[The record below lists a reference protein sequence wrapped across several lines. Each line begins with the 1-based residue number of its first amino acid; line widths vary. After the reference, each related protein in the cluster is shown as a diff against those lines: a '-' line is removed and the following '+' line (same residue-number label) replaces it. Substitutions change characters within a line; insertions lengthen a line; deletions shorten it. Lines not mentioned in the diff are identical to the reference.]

1 LSGFFVQFVHG
12 LQVTLLVAA
21 ASGILGT
28 LLGLFVAVIKLSQLR
43 LPVLIGQA
51 YTTIVRG
58 LPELLVILVVY
69 FGGTAAITALTGRYV
84 EISAFAAGV
93 AALTVV
99 FGAYCAEIF
108 RGAIQSIPQG
118 QTEAA
123 LSLGLASWQVWLL
136 VILPQMIRVALP
148 AFGNLWVSLLKD
160 TSLISIVGLTDIMR
174 VAFIGAGSMRAP
186 LTFYLA
192 ASALYLAMTS
202 LSLAS
207 FRLLER
213 RLLIPDHQKG

>member
-1 LSGFFVQFVHG
+1 MSGFSAQFIHG
-12 LQVTLLVAA
+12 LQTTVFLAF
-21 ASGILGT
+21 ASGTLGT
-28 LLGLFVAVIKLSQLR
+28 ILGLFVAIAKLSKLHM
-43 LPVLIGQA
+43 PSLIGQA

-69 FGGTAAITALTGRYV
+69 FGGTTAITALTGRYI
-84 EISAFAAGV
+84 EINAFAAGV

-99 FGAYCAEIF
+99 FGAYSAEIF
-108 RGAIQSIPQG
+108 RGAIKSVPSG
-118 QTEAA
+118 QMEAA
-123 LSLGLASWQVWLL
+123 RTLGLRSWQIWLL
-136 VILPQMIRVALP
+136 VILPQMMRTALP
-148 AFGNLWVSLLKD
+148 AFGNLWVSLVKD
-160 TSLISIVGLTDIMR
+160 TSLVSVVGLTDIMR

-192 ASALYLAMTS
+192 ASALYLALTS

-213 RLLIPDHQKG
+213 HLQIPAR

>member
-1 LSGFFVQFVHG
+1 MSGFFVQFVHG
-12 LQVTLLVAA
+12 LQVTVLVAA

-43 LPVLIGQA
+43 LPVLIGRA

-58 LPELLVILVVY
+58 LPELLVILIVY

>member
-1 LSGFFVQFVHG
+1 MSGFFVQFVHG
-12 LQVTLLVAA
+12 LQVTVLVAA

-108 RGAIQSIPQG
+108 RGAIQSIAQG

>member
-1 LSGFFVQFVHG
+1 MFGFFVQFVHG
-12 LQVTLLVAA
+12 LQITVLVAA

-43 LPVLIGQA
+43 LPVLIGRA

-93 AALTVV
+93 AALTIV

>member
-1 LSGFFVQFVHG
+1 MSGFFVQFVHG
-12 LQVTLLVAA
+12 LQVTVLVAA

-69 FGGTAAITALTGRYV
+69 FGGTAAITAVTGRYV

-123 LSLGLASWQVWLL
+123 LSLGLASWQIWLL

>member
-1 LSGFFVQFVHG
+1 MSGFFVQFVHG
-12 LQVTLLVAA
+12 LQVTVLVAA

-186 LTFYLA
+186 LTFYFA

>member
-1 LSGFFVQFVHG
+1 MSGFFVQFVHG
-12 LQVTLLVAA
+12 LQVTVLVAA

-28 LLGLFVAVIKLSQLR
+28 LLGLLVAVIKLSQLR

-136 VILPQMIRVALP
+136 VIVPQMIRIALP

-192 ASALYLAMTS
+192 ASALYLTMTS

>member
-1 LSGFFVQFVHG
+1 MSGFFVQFVHG
-12 LQVTLLVAA
+12 LQVTVLVAA

-43 LPVLIGQA
+43 LPVLIGRA

-69 FGGTAAITALTGRYV
+69 FGGTGAITALTGRYV

-148 AFGNLWVSLLKD
+148 AFGSLWVSLLKD

-186 LTFYLA
+186 LTFYLV

-213 RLLIPDHQKG
+213 RLLISDHQKG

>member
-1 LSGFFVQFVHG
+1 MSGFVTQFFHG
-12 LQVTLLVAA
+12 FQIAVLVAT

-28 LLGLFVAVIKLSQLR
+28 LLGLFVAIIKLSQLR
-43 LPVLIGQA
+43 LPVLIGEA

-69 FGGTAAITALTGRYV
+69 FGGTAAVTMLTGRYI

-93 AALTVV
+93 TALTVV

-108 RGAIQSIPQG
+108 RGAIKSIPQG

-123 LSLGLASWQVWLL
+123 LSLGLASWHVWLL
-136 VILPQMIRVALP
+136 VILPQMMRIALP

-202 LSLAS
+202 ISLAA
-207 FRLLER
+207 FRLLEQ

>member
-1 LSGFFVQFVHG
+1 MSGFFVQFVHG
-12 LQVTLLVAA
+12 LHVTVLVAA

-136 VILPQMIRVALP
+136 VILPQMIRIALP